1 MSCLKMYGQMRS
13 FKNQAR
19 QRTSLKVKAV
29 KSIIRRPWALP
40 VCRTALL
47 TSPTSG
53 SIVVVLLPGQSSF
66 GAGQQGHSM
75 SGFAAFGS
83 GYGMI
88 IVVDLV
94 DLVVVV
100 VVVEL
105 TLGDGLAI
113 PYMVSSSLSQRSSS
127 GSSGHPAELVNVRH
141 RKSKSIS
148 KCLTA
153 LV

>member
-1 MSCLKMYGQMRS
+1 MRS

-53 SIVVVLLPGQSSF
+53 SIVVVLLPAQSSF

-75 SGFAAFGS
+75 SEFAAFGS

-105 TLGDGLAI
+105 GDGLAI
-113 PYMVSSSLSQRSSS
+113 PYMVSSSLLQRSSS

-141 RKSKSIS
+141 RTSKSIS